1 MESENLMLTSNKFD
15 LIIKYFGKLHSV
27 YYFFVFLS
35 SSYAAFDDQYIGA
48 RAYGMGNALT
58 AIANQAD
65 GILINPA
72 SISNII
78 GQELSAT
85 TALLHLGLTDQN
97 SIRQDLLA
105 YANSV
110 PQTGAIGFLWKQFN
124 IESLYT
130 ENYVVIGTSKNILL
144 DKENQKQIA
153 IGSSVK
159 LLSWNT
165 APTIGSNGKIIE
177 DLPRQ
182 TKFSFDLGIIIRP
195 SPNTPIA
202 LSIQNLNRPNIA
214 SNNSK
219 VAENLPIVTSLGI
232 GILSENFAGEMDLVF
247 RQHEVNVYLGI
258 EHQFDQGRF
267 YLRGGLRLENLAW
280 GTNLTSGVGYRPSNQ
295 VGIDYGLIFPIVGP
309 QKTYGSHRVSVIYDF

>member
-1 MESENLMLTSNKFD
+1 M
-15 LIIKYFGKLHSV
+15 KYSGKLHPV

-35 SSYAAFDDQYIGA
+35 SAYAAFDDQYIGA

-65 GILINPA
+65 GVLINPA

-130 ENYVVIGTSKNILL
+130 EHYVVIGTSKNILL
-144 DKENQKQIA
+144 NKEKQKQIA

>member
-1 MESENLMLTSNKFD
+1 M
-15 LIIKYFGKLHSV
+15 KYSGKLHPV

-35 SSYAAFDDQYIGA
+35 SAYAAFDDQYIGA

-130 ENYVVIGTSKNILL
+130 EHYVVIGTSKNILL
-144 DKENQKQIA
+144 NKEKQKQIA

-177 DLPRQ
+177 DLPRK

-219 VAENLPIVTSLGI
+219 VEENLPIVTSLGI
-232 GILSENFAGEMDLVF
+232 GILSENFSGEMDLVF
-247 RQHEVNVYLGI
+247 RQHEVNVYLGM

>member
-1 MESENLMLTSNKFD
+1 M
-15 LIIKYFGKLHSV
+15 KYSGKLYPV

-65 GILINPA
+65 GILITPA

-130 ENYVVIGTSKNILL
+130 EHYVVIGTSKNILL
-144 DKENQKQIA
+144 NKEKQKQIA

-177 DLPRQ
+177 DLPRK

-219 VAENLPIVTSLGI
+219 VEENLPIVTSLGI
-232 GILSENFAGEMDLVF
+232 GILSENFSGEMDLVF
-247 RQHEVNVYLGI
+247 RQHEVNVYLGM

>member
-1 MESENLMLTSNKFD
+1 MKC
-15 LIIKYFGKLHSV
+15 FGKFYSV

-35 SSYAAFDDQYIGA
+35 SAYAAFDDQYIGA

-65 GILINPA
+65 GVLINPA
-72 SISNII
+72 SISNIT

-110 PQTGAIGFLWKQFN
+110 PETGAIGFLWKQFN
-124 IESLYT
+124 IERLYT
-130 ENYVVIGTSKNILL
+130 ENYVVVGTSKEILL
-144 DKENQKQIA
+144 GKENQKRIA
-153 IGSSVK
+153 IGGSAK

-165 APTIGSNGKIIE
+165 APTIGSNGEIIE

-182 TKFSFDLGIIIRP
+182 TKFSFDLGFIFHP

-214 SNNSK
+214 SKNSK
-219 VAENLPIVTSLGI
+219 IAENLPIVTSLGI
-232 GILSENFAGEMDLVF
+232 GILSDSFAGEMDLVF
-247 RQHEVNVYLGI
+247 RHNEVNVHLGI

-295 VGIDYGLIFPIVGP
+295 VGIDYGLIFPVVGL